1 MNDGIREENKS
12 NEKEENEIVT
22 KKYIKSENE
31 K

>member
-1 MNDGIREENKS
+1 MMALERKINES